1 MEKKGN
7 MKLID
12 RKNNSLRVIKD
23 ESQKLNDSERK
34 GVDKLLD
41 MLLTLR
47 QQRTLRN
54 SFERGGDNN

>member
-1 MEKKGN
+1 
-7 MKLID
+7 MKLIN
-12 RKNNSLRVIKD
+12 RKNNSLKIIKD

-41 MLLTLR
+41 MLVTLR

-54 SFERGGDNN
+54 SFEQGGNNV

>member
-1 MEKKGN
+1 

-12 RKNNSLRVIKD
+12 RKNNSLRAIKD
-23 ESQKLNDSERK
+23 ESQKLNDNERK
-34 GVDKLLD
+34 GVDKLLY

-54 SFERGGDNN
+54 SFEKE

>member
-1 MEKKGN
+1 MITN
-7 MKLID
+7 
-12 RKNNSLRVIKD
+12 RKNSLRAIKD

-54 SFERGGDNN
+54 SFEKEQERNEEQ

>member
-1 MEKKGN
+1 MITN
-7 MKLID
+7 I
-12 RKNNSLRVIKD
+12 NNSLRAIKD

-54 SFERGGDNN
+54 SFEKEQERNEEQ